1 MRLLHASTLS
11 GRPHQRPRM
20 LRRLLGAARP
30 LAVRASAAAPLC
42 TRVALGATVASS
54 LVPSPSACAANG
66 GGMPLGLPTSLPSL
80 PSITDVSMLQ
90 VELLTVSG
98 LSGYTAGYACKRAFK
113 VLVFTSGCIFIGLQ
127 TLASNGLIT
136 VHFDEMEKRLRTLA
150 DLNKDGVVDGQDLQ
164 STNDKLQAYLS
175 AGLPSAGT
183 FSAGFLFGMRS

>member
-1 MRLLHASTLS
+1 
-11 GRPHQRPRM
+11 M

-98 LSGYTAGYACKRAFK
+98 LSGYTAGYADAD
-113 VLVFTSGCIFIGLQ
+113 VLLGDYS
-127 TLASNGLIT
+127 
-136 VHFDEMEKRLRTLA
+136 EKSDGFAVGRTL
-150 DLNKDGVVDGQDLQ
+150 LVVL
-164 STNDKLQAYLS
+164 TNRNPVGIIEALEEATGLGALIDHVGGPTEPAFLAVVLA
-175 AGLPSAGT
+175 AGL
-183 FSAGFLFGMRS
+183 FLGLVLGPARLGMALMLV